1 MLQYIYSMICT
12 MYLTALSL
20 DMYKKTG
27 KLGYSISLVITEMM
41 TSNINESSSIGINQ
55 IVQL

>member
-1 MLQYIYSMICT
+1 MICT